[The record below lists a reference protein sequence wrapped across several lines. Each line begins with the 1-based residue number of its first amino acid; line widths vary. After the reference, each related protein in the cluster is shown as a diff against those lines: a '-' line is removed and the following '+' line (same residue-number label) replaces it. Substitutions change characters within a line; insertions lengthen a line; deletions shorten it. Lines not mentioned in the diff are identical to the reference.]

1 MHPARVV
8 GFADVDG
15 LVQLSLQPSV
25 LEQRFLKVQDV
36 KIGETVKVSHLFGL
50 PSARLIPSEL

>member
-36 KIGETVKVSHLFGL
+36 KIGETVKVGNLLGL
-50 PSARLIPSEL
+50 SSAKLNHSKL